1 MHRHEKSVVITTIA
15 LLLSACASDPEN
27 PQFVESE
34 SLQPYMQANYDTYL
48 SETQAWVEK
57 HRVFIGDNHQKE
69 LDAVLPFEIKPENPN
84 GKGILLVHGLGD
96 SPYSYTD
103 IAPNLAKQGYLVR
116 VILLPGHGTRA
127 ADLGLPE
134 LKDWQGVVKHHYE
147 LLSKKVDSVWLGGFS
162 TGANLVTELAYQ
174 TPEVEGLLLFSPA
187 FMPRDSMAKL
197 SPYANWF
204 VDWAGKDEE
213 DNYTRYNSLH
223 MNGAAVYY
231 RSSQVAR
238 DYIEDAK
245 FEKPTFVMLSEKDE
259 TIDSQ
264 YAASQLSEQ
273 FTNQDNVM
281 IWYGDNALADSRI
294 TKFKMDLPEEQ
305 IVSASHI
312 SVMYSPDNPVYKRDG
327 EVRLCFRDQPEG
339 TPEDCSEVDANQV
352 WFAAW
357 GDGDE
362 NTVRARTSFNPY
374 FEQSMQM
381 LDEFLKKQDG

>member
-48 SETQAWVEK
+48 AETQAWVEK

-197 SPYANWF
+197 S
-204 VDWAGKDEE
+204 
-213 DNYTRYNSLH
+213 L
-223 MNGAAVYY
+223 M
-231 RSSQVAR
+231 
-238 DYIEDAK
+238 
-245 FEKPTFVMLSEKDE
+245 
-259 TIDSQ
+259 
-264 YAASQLSEQ
+264 
-273 FTNQDNVM
+273 
-281 IWYGDNALADSRI
+281 
-294 TKFKMDLPEEQ
+294 
-305 IVSASHI
+305 
-312 SVMYSPDNPVYKRDG
+312 
-327 EVRLCFRDQPEG
+327 
-339 TPEDCSEVDANQV
+339 
-352 WFAAW
+352 
-357 GDGDE
+357 
-362 NTVRARTSFNPY
+362 RTG
-374 FEQSMQM
+374 
-381 LDEFLKKQDG
+381 L

>member
-1 MHRHEKSVVITTIA
+1 MHRYKKSVVITTSI
-15 LLLSACASDPEN
+15 LLLSACASDPDN

-34 SLQPYMQANYDTYL
+34 SLQPYTQQSYDAYL
-48 SETQAWVEK
+48 SETKAWVEE
-57 HRVFIGDNHQKE
+57 HRVFVGDNHQKE
-69 LDAVLPFEIKPENPN
+69 MDAVLPFEIKPENPN

-127 ADLGLPE
+127 ADLALPE
-134 LKDWQGVVKHHYE
+134 LNDWQQVVKHHYE
-147 LLSKKVDSVWLGGFS
+147 LLSQKVDSVWLGGFS

-174 TPEVEGLLLFSPA
+174 TPQVEGLLLFSPA
-187 FMPRDSMAKL
+187 FMPRDSMAKF

-204 VDWAGKDEE
+204 VDWAGKEEE

-231 RSSQVAR
+231 QSSQVVR
-238 DYIEDAK
+238 DYIEDTK
-245 FEKPTFVMLSEKDE
+245 FDKPTFVMLSEKDE

-273 FTNQDNVM
+273 FTNKDNVM
-281 IWYGDNALADSRI
+281 LWYGDNAIADNRI
-294 TKFKMDLPEEQ
+294 IKFTMDLPTEH

-312 SVMYSPDNPVYKRDG
+312 SVMYSPDNPVYRRDG
-327 EVRLCFRDQPEG
+327 EVRLCFREQPKG
-339 TPEDCSEVDANQV
+339 YPKDCSEVDAEEV

-362 NTVRARTSFNPY
+362 NTVRARASFNPY
-374 FEQSMQM
+374 FKQSMQM
-381 LDEFLKKQDG
+381 LDTFLKKQDG